1 MHTCQALKQSRVALS
16 HRSNCPSMYMPR
28 ILAKLNVLQAHP
40 AAASGFIYLLTPGEG
55 FFFASVSAA
64 ILGFFLRDLRRL

>member
-1 MHTCQALKQSRVALS
+1 
-16 HRSNCPSMYMPR
+16 MPR
-28 ILAKLNVLQAHP
+28 LIAKLNVLQAYP

-55 FFFASVSAA
+55 FFFASISAA

>member
-1 MHTCQALKQSRVALS
+1 MIPCRT
-16 HRSNCPSMYMPR
+16 MPR
-28 ILAKLNVLQAHP
+28 LIAKLNVLQAYP

-55 FFFASVSAA
+55 FFFASISAA